1 MKMRDFYLLDE
12 INRQGLNNSKWSVE
26 LFLEPMNTRIFF
38 GTDEDFMLPAGIWLV
53 VYTMHVV
60 VERFERLKP
69 EYRKEAHD
77 GSEELFFYNL
87 SD

>member
-1 MKMRDFYLLDE
+1 MKMRNFYLLDE
-12 INRQGLNNSKWSVE
+12 INRQDLDNSKWCIES
-26 LFLEPMNTRIFF
+26 FLESTNTKVFF
-38 GTDEDFMLPAGIWLV
+38 GTDEDFILPAGIWLV
-53 VYTMHVV
+53 VYTMHVD

-69 EYRKEAHD
+69 DYRKEAHD